1 MNISHVLEMRT
12 WGVKLR
18 SFHMRYSFCVSKP
31 KSSVLHRHDF
41 FFFPDIATSQGFSRF
56 FLSLAEDPIWHL
68 PQRCGS
74 TLKLRI
80 AFTKAGRSLSL
91 LLLFPEYRSSGA
103 KLKRVLRSPAVKEK
117 REAFLRI
124 KVPAEV
130 NTETNILGHLRL
142 LGNPSLKLPFK
153 RVSLQF
159 LFFQNCVVIFLWS
172 FC

>member
-1 MNISHVLEMRT
+1 MFSRWEHGEWNSDLFKRGTVFVFPNRNPPYFIVMT
-12 WGVKLR
+12 
-18 SFHMRYSFCVSKP
+18 
-31 KSSVLHRHDF
+31 F
-41 FFFPDIATSQGFSRF
+41 FSRDLATSQDIALV
-56 FLSLAEDPIWHL
+56 LSLAEDPIWHL

-130 NTETNILGHLRL
+130 NIETYILGHLRL

>member
-1 MNISHVLEMRT
+1 MFSRWEHGEWNSDLFT
-12 WGVKLR
+12 WGTV
-18 SFHMRYSFCVSKP
+18 FVFPNWNPPYFIVMT
-31 KSSVLHRHDF
+31 
-41 FFFPDIATSQGFSRF
+41 FFFPDIATSQGFSHWA
-56 FLSLAEDPIWHL
+56 LVDIAEDPIWHL

>member
-1 MNISHVLEMRT
+1 MT
-12 WGVKLR
+12 
-18 SFHMRYSFCVSKP
+18 
-31 KSSVLHRHDF
+31 
-41 FFFPDIATSQGFSRF
+41 FFFPTSRHRKTSNWFCLLLKIQYDICHNV
-56 FLSLAEDPIWHL
+56 E
-68 PQRCGS
+68 RCGS

-130 NTETNILGHLRL
+130 QEGFHENGKRFVFRFAAVETNGKSCQL
-142 LGNPSLKLPFK
+142 
-153 RVSLQF
+153 
-159 LFFQNCVVIFLWS
+159 
-172 FC
+172 